1 MDKQERRTDVL
12 GGSAPSALVIT
23 FAWLAFF
30 YLLLPS
36 IIIIPMSFGD
46 TREIVFPPANYTL
59 ALYKEYFTNPT
70 WTGSTIQSIR
80 IAIVATIVGLA
91 LGTSAAYGI
100 VRGTFR
106 GKVLLGALLLSPF
119 FVPAVVK
126 ALGFYIYFARLGI
139 QGTTLSVIL
148 GHILFVTPY
157 VMIVMMAALRNVDPQ
172 IESAG
177 MIMGASRF
185 YVFRK
190 ITLPMLRN
198 ALVAAGLFAFL
209 MSFDEMIIAFFL
221 SGFGTA
227 TLPVKMYES
236 IVHEVSPVLSA
247 ISALLTVLAL
257 VVCLAVTALSGRGV
271 KQTTH

>member
-1 MDKQERRTDVL
+1 MDKERDVEAL
-12 GGSAPSALVIT
+12 GGSAPSPLVAT
-23 FAWLAFF
+23 AAWLGFV

-36 IIIIPMSFGD
+36 LIIIPMSFGD
-46 TREIVFPPANYTL
+46 TREIVFPPATYTL
-59 ALYKEYFTNPT
+59 DLYREYFTNPT

-80 IAIVATIVGLA
+80 IAVIATLAGLA

-100 VRGTFR
+100 VRGSFR

-126 ALGFYIYFARLGI
+126 ALGFYIYFAALGI
-139 QGTTLSVIL
+139 QGTTLSVML
-148 GHILFVTPY
+148 GHTLFVTPY
-157 VMIVMMAALRNVDPQ
+157 VMIVMMAALRNVDAQ
-172 IESAG
+172 IEAAG
-177 MIMGASRF
+177 MIMGASRI

-190 ITLPMLRN
+190 VTLPMLRN
-198 ALVAAGLFAFL
+198 ALIAAGLFAFL

-247 ISALLTVLAL
+247 ISALLTFLAL
-257 VVCLAVTALSGRGV
+257 VICLAVTALSGRSGR
-271 KQTTH
+271 QPSH